1 MTLVIL
7 GVVGAVLLVS
17 AHDAIRRP
25 ILRRHALR
33 NVVRRPSETAIMIGG
48 ALLGTA
54 IITASFVIGDTIDGS
69 IRDIARTNLGPIDDV
84 VVVEDPAKVDRIVAE
99 LTATPIDATDG
110 VLGSVAGSIVVTTL
124 DDVPSAVP
132 DAGAF
137 ELDFDDARLFG
148 DDPASTGFADA
159 GPTPEAGQAAAS
171 QALARELGLEVGDSV
186 EIFAF
191 GNSIVVE
198 IVTILEQHGM
208 AGRNDENLH
217 LAPGTLQSLATG
229 SDDGPWGLVYV
240 SREGGVFAPETT
252 TGQYAELRDRYG
264 DDPAVTSIGD
274 WKNDLLTDAEL
285 EGDELTTIFSSIGSF
300 AVISGILLVVNIV
313 VMLTEERRSQLGIM
327 RALGLRRGQVVR
339 IMGLEGSVYAIAS
352 TITGVA
358 VGIGVGRLVSWAA
371 GTVVGDD
378 LDLRFQFGLD
388 SLITSGAIGL
398 LITLLT
404 VWAASLRLSRLNV
417 IAAIRELPNPERVG
431 SRWRQYL
438 GVLALA
444 AVGGLLT
451 VAGFD
456 GSAEAAMV
464 GVPILAM
471 SLIPAAGRFRR
482 LAASIAGITSV
493 VWGVSVFSILSDEL
507 TNPEISIFVIQGVVL
522 VTGAVMTITANDWAW
537 RRLLNGVGS
546 SRRTLPARLGLT
558 YPLAR
563 PGRTALLLG
572 MYALV
577 LFTIAFMAV
586 ITAVFESQASTIAA
600 ETSGGHQIHLDT
612 NPTTPLTEEELL
624 AHPDITGVAGLNRT
638 WVDVTSDGWTVGLP
652 LTGIDHAFAR
662 NGGPDLVDWDAT
674 LGDSTAVWAAVADD
688 PDLVAV
694 NRFVLE
700 DDFGDVDVGDQFVL
714 TGENGAA
721 DRTVTVAAITSQD
734 FLWNGFV
741 TGQDAVDQTAG
752 TDVAVTRW
760 YVESNAA
767 SPADAAARINA
778 AFLHAGVDASTFLAT
793 TEDVIGSD
801 VAFIRILEA
810 YLGLGLLIG
819 VAGLGVVLVRAVRE
833 RRREIGMLRAMG
845 LGADTVRRSFLTE
858 ALFLGGQGAVVG
870 VTLGI
875 VTGWQV
881 MTRADAFSTGA
892 TDLVIPWVSIAVIT
906 VVPVGASLLAAA
918 IPARRA
924 AAISPAVALRVTG

>member
-1 MTLVIL
+1 MTPVIL

-17 AHDAIRRP
+17 IHDAIRRP
-25 ILRRHALR
+25 ILRRQALR

-84 VVVEDPAKVDRIVAE
+84 VVVEDPAEVDRIVAE

-110 VLGSVAGSIVVTTL
+110 VLGSIAGSVVVTTL
-124 DDVPSAVP
+124 DDVPSAIP

-171 QALARELGLEVGDSV
+171 QALARELGLDVGDSV

-191 GNSIVVE
+191 GNSTVVE

-208 AGRNDENLH
+208 AGRSDENLH
-217 LAPGTLQSLATG
+217 LAPGTLQSLATR
-229 SDDGPWGLVYV
+229 SDDGPGGLVYV

-327 RALGLRRGQVVR
+327 RALGLRRAQVVR

-352 TITGVA
+352 TIAGVI
-358 VGIGVGRLVSWAA
+358 VGIGVGRVVSWAA

-378 LDLRFQFGLD
+378 LDLRFQFDLG

-417 IAAIRELPNPERVG
+417 IAAIRELSNPERVG
-431 SRWRQYL
+431 SQWRQYL
-438 GVLALA
+438 GALALA

-493 VWGVSVFSILSDEL
+493 VWGISVFSILSDEL
-507 TNPEISIFVIQGVVL
+507 ANPEISIFVIQGVVL

-537 RRLLNGVGS
+537 RRLLNRVGS
-546 SRRTLPARLGLT
+546 SQRTLPARLGLT

-563 PGRTALLLG
+563 PAISFRGETTS
-572 MYALV
+572 
-577 LFTIAFMAV
+577 FTI
-586 ITAVFESQASTIAA
+586 
-600 ETSGGHQIHLDT
+600 
-612 NPTTPLTEEELL
+612 
-624 AHPDITGVAGLNRT
+624 
-638 WVDVTSDGWTVGLP
+638 TSDQRVHMP
-652 LTGIDHAFAR
+652 
-662 NGGPDLVDWDAT
+662 PSVDIA
-674 LGDSTAVWAAVADD
+674 SA
-688 PDLVAV
+688 P
-694 NRFVLE
+694 
-700 DDFGDVDVGDQFVL
+700 
-714 TGENGAA
+714 
-721 DRTVTVAAITSQD
+721 TSS
-734 FLWNGFV
+734 W
-741 TGQDAVDQTAG
+741 
-752 TDVAVTRW
+752 
-760 YVESNAA
+760 
-767 SPADAAARINA
+767 P
-778 AFLHAGVDASTFLAT
+778 
-793 TEDVIGSD
+793 
-801 VAFIRILEA
+801 
-810 YLGLGLLIG
+810 
-819 VAGLGVVLVRAVRE
+819 
-833 RRREIGMLRAMG
+833 
-845 LGADTVRRSFLTE
+845 
-858 ALFLGGQGAVVG
+858 
-870 VTLGI
+870 
-875 VTGWQV
+875 
-881 MTRADAFSTGA
+881 
-892 TDLVIPWVSIAVIT
+892 
-906 VVPVGASLLAAA
+906 
-918 IPARRA
+918 
-924 AAISPAVALRVTG
+924 